1 MKPKTIKI
9 LYWIFT
15 ILFVLAMLGDAYGGI
30 TMQQA
35 GKDSLAKLGYPMY
48 MLVIMGSAKVFGVI
62 AILQTKYKVIKEWA
76 YSGFTIS
83 FIGAFLSWAAVGSAV
98 AVNFIAPVIM
108 LVVMFFTYYLWK
120 KYEQVKDLSV
130 NNTILAGNAGVA

>member
-15 ILFVLAMLGDAYGGI
+15 ILFALAMLGDAYGGI

-48 MLVIMGSAKVFGVI
+48 LLVIMGSAKVFGVI

-83 FIGAFLSWAAVGSAV
+83 FIGAFLSWAAVGAGTASLV
-98 AVNFIAPVIM
+98 PPVVM
-108 LVVMFFTYYLWK
+108 LAVMFFTYYLWK

-130 NNTILAGNAGVA
+130 TNTVLAGNANVA

>member
-15 ILFVLAMLGDAYGGI
+15 VLFLLAMLGDAYGGI

-48 MLVIMGSAKVFGVI
+48 LLVIMGSAKI
-62 AILQTKYKVIKEWA
+62 AGILAIAQTKYKVIKEWA
-76 YSGFTIS
+76 YAGFTIS
-83 FIGAFLSWAAVGSAV
+83 FISAFLSWAAIGAG
-98 AVNFIAPVIM
+98 AAMLMPPVVM
-108 LVVMFFTYYLWK
+108 LLVMFFTYYLWK
-120 KYEQVKDLSV
+120 KYEGVKELGQTNV
-130 NNTILAGNAGVA
+130 KLAGNAELA

>member
-9 LYWIFT
+9 LYWTFT
-15 ILFVLAMLGDAYGGI
+15 VLFLLAMLGDAYGGI

-48 MLVIMGSAKVFGVI
+48 LLVIMGSAKIAGVLAI
-62 AILQTKYKVIKEWA
+62 AQTKYKVIKEWA

-83 FIGAFLSWAAVGSAV
+83 FIGAFLSWYAIGAGGA
-98 AVNFIAPVIM
+98 M
-108 LVVMFFTYYLWK
+108 LVPPVVMLIIMFFTYYLWK
-120 KYEQVKDLSV
+120 KYEQVKDLNV
-130 NNTILAGNAGVA
+130 TNTRLAGNTELA

>member
-1 MKPKTIKI
+1 MKPKTTKI

-15 ILFVLAMLGDAYGGI
+15 ILFALAMLGDAYGGI

-35 GKDSLAKLGYPMY
+35 GKESLAKLGYPMY
-48 MLVIMGSAKVFGVI
+48 LLVIMGSAKVLGVI
-62 AILQTKYKVIKEWA
+62 AILQTRYSTIKEWA

-83 FIGAFLSWAAVGSAV
+83 FIGAFLSWTAVGTAET
-98 AVNFIAPVIM
+98 VNLIAPLVM
-108 LVVMFFTYYLWK
+108 LAVMFFTYYLWK

-130 NNTILAGNAGVA
+130 TNTVLAGNAA

>member
-1 MKPKTIKI
+1 MKPKTIKN

-15 ILFVLAMLGDAYGGI
+15 ILFALAMLGDAYGGI

-48 MLVIMGSAKVFGVI
+48 LLVIMGSAKIFGII
-62 AILQTKYKVIKEWA
+62 AILQTRYRVINEWA

-83 FIGAFLSWAAVGSAV
+83 FIGAFLSWAVIGGGP
-98 AVNFIAPVIM
+98 VNLIPPVVM
-108 LVVMFFTYYLWK
+108 LAVMFFTYYLWK
-120 KYEQVKDLSV
+120 KYESVKDLSAT
-130 NNTILAGNAGVA
+130 NTALAGNPSVA

>member
-1 MKPKTIKI
+1 MKPKTIKT

-15 ILFVLAMLGDAYGGI
+15 ILFALAMLGDAYGGI

-48 MLVIMGSAKVFGVI
+48 LLVIMGSAKIFGVI
-62 AILQTKYKVIKEWA
+62 AILQTKYVTIKEWA

-83 FIGAFLSWAAVGSAV
+83 FIGAFLSWAAVGTDPG
-98 AVNFIAPVIM
+98 NLIPPVVM
-108 LVVMFFTYYLWK
+108 LLVMFFTYYLWK
-120 KYEQVKDLSV
+120 KYEQVKDLAV
-130 NNTILAGNAGVA
+130 TNTTLAGNAA